1 MAEGKCKLTGVT
13 GKFVKAHI
21 IPEALTRPAVK
32 GAPLIQSGQG
42 SRPIRRWTSW
52 YDDEIVIRE
61 GEDILAKYDAA
72 AIKELRRL
80 KLVWSSWGPMTS
92 LTVADHTPIPT
103 TTYGIRKISG
113 ADTKNLRLFFLSMLW
128 RAGVSHRD
136 EFKEI
141 VLTDGEISS
150 LRRMAQ
156 EGEEGSPHY
165 FPIML
170 TQLSTMGEVHNQAPI
185 FQEKSVPEM
194 GEFRGAKV
202 PMFRFYVEGLIAHI
216 HRTSGEE
223 DSPGALALGAGDDLM
238 VSTVTF
244 ENSWQRENLQLLID
258 EAYRD
263 HPATMMKLVGP
274 PMRI

>member
-1 MAEGKCKLTGVT
+1 MAQGTCKLTGTT
-13 GKFVKAHI
+13 GRFVKAHI

-52 YDDEIVIRE
+52 YDDEIVIRG

-72 AIKELRRL
+72 AIRELRRL

-92 LTVADHTPIPT
+92 LAAADHSPIPT
-103 TTYGIRKISG
+103 TAYGIRKISG
-113 ADTKNLRLFFLSMLW
+113 ADTKSLRLFFLSMLW
-128 RAGVSHRD
+128 RAAVSQRD
-136 EFKEI
+136 EFREI
-141 VLTDGEISS
+141 ALTDGEISS
-150 LRRMAQ
+150 LRRMVQQGA
-156 EGEEGSPHY
+156 EGSPHY

-185 FQEKSVPEM
+185 FQEKTVPEM

-216 HRTSGEE
+216 HRTSSEE
-223 DSPGALALGAGDDLM
+223 DSPGALALGGGDDLM

-244 ENSWQRENLQLLID
+244 ENSWQRENLQLLMD

-263 HPATMMKLVGP
+263 HPATMMKLIGP

>member
-1 MAEGKCKLTGVT
+1 MSEGQCKLTGAT

-21 IPEALTRPAVK
+21 IPEALTRPARK
-32 GAPLIQSGQG
+32 GAPLVQSGQG

-52 YDDEIVIRE
+52 YDDQIVVRE

-80 KLVWSSWGPMTS
+80 KLVWSAWGPMTS
-92 LTVADHTPIPT
+92 LAVPDHSPIANT
-103 TTYGIRKISG
+103 AYGLRKIGG

-128 RAGVSHRD
+128 RAGVSSRA
-136 EFKEI
+136 EFSEI
-141 VLTDGEISS
+141 ALTDGEISS
-150 LRRMAQ
+150 LRRMVQ
-156 EGEEGSPHY
+156 EGDEGSPHY

-170 TQLSTMGEVHNQAPI
+170 TQLSTMGEVHNQTPI

-194 GEFRGAKV
+194 GEFRGATV
-202 PMFRFYVEGLIAHI
+202 PIFRFYFEGLIAHI
-216 HRTSGEE
+216 HRTNGE
-223 DSPGALALGAGDDLM
+223 DSSPRALALGGGEELM

-244 ENSWQRENLQLLID
+244 ESSWQRENLQLLIS

-263 HPATMMKLVGP
+263 HPGTMTKLVGP
-274 PMRI
+274 KVDI

>member
-1 MAEGKCKLTGVT
+1 MAEGQCKLTGAR
-13 GKFVKAHI
+13 GRLVKAHI
-21 IPEALTRPAVK
+21 IPEALTRPAIR

-52 YDDEIVIRE
+52 YDDQIVVRE

-92 LTVADHTPIPT
+92 LTAPDHSPIPMT
-103 TTYGIRKISG
+103 AYGIRKISG
-113 ADTKNLRLFFLSMLW
+113 ADTKILRLFFLSMLW
-128 RAGVSHRD
+128 RAGVSRRD

-141 VLTDGEISS
+141 ALTDGELSS
-150 LRRMAQ
+150 LRRMVL
-156 EGEEGSPHY
+156 EGDEGSPHY

-170 TQLSTMGEVHNQAPI
+170 TQLSTMGQVHNQAPL
-185 FQEKSVPEM
+185 FQEKSVSEI

-216 HRTSGEE
+216 HRTNGE
-223 DSPGALALGAGDDLM
+223 DSSPGALALGGGEDLM

-244 ENSWQRENLQLLID
+244 ENSWQRENLQLLIN

-263 HPATMMKLVGP
+263 HPAAMTKLLGSP
-274 PMRI
+274 LRL